1 MRYVALTR
9 DRNHVEY
16 IVVLAKRKQQSELTG
31 RQYGWPSDRLQ
42 TEIGKTS
49 LREIRNG
56 SVSS

>member
-1 MRYVALTR
+1 M
-9 DRNHVEY
+9 EY
-16 IVVLAKRKQQSELTG
+16 IVVLEKRKQQSELTG

-42 TEIGKTS
+42 TEIGKPC